1 MSARFPG
8 QEMTTESHPTQPPRA
23 VRCGIYEVDLHSG
36 ELRRSGLKVHLQDRP
51 FSVLARLLSNPGELV
66 TREEL
71 QAQIWGEHSR
81 VDAELGLNTAIK
93 KLRAAFNDSA
103 DNPRFIETLPKR
115 GYRFIAPISEIK
127 QIPVTEPTGNT
138 QPTEAPREQIPGPW
152 ALSEESVGTDSLA
165 DRDLAVLQDAA
176 TPRTPWHKW
185 LVVGGVLAF
194 LGVIAG
200 ASILTGRT
208 NRSIDRSALAGRM
221 GVSVYRQPR
230 GADGSSLGIGG
241 YNLRSPGDLAFA
253 FDYGHTGKSDHLVF
267 YRPGTGIIWIL
278 RNIHGRFSPVFA
290 GHGIGGY
297 ALDSGAD
304 RAFAFDYE
312 HTGKQDHL
320 VLYRLGTEAICILKN
335 EGEGV
340 FTPVYQH
347 SGSDSDSSPQNPDAP
362 SQSLAFDYDHSGKWD
377 HLVRYRPGGRSL
389 EILTNIDGKFSPVS
403 TVSLGIPAGVAKPA
417 ANQLFAFDYDHSG
430 KPDHLLL
437 YWPGEGSAVILK
449 NTGGTFVAVYESHRI
464 RSAEIDSPEDRA
476 LPFDYQHTGSLDHLL
491 LYRPGTGL
499 FQVWKNTAGTLSPAY
514 SGIGIG
520 GYNLM
525 SPNDRVLAF
534 DYDHAGKSDYL
545 TLYRPGTGLVQIVRL
560 P

>member
-1 MSARFPG
+1 
-8 QEMTTESHPTQPPRA
+8 MTAKSHPTQPSRA
-23 VRCGIYEVDLHSG
+23 VRCGIYEVDLHGG
-36 ELRRSGLKVHLQDRP
+36 ELRRSGLKVRLQDQP
-51 FSVLARLLSNPGELV
+51 FSVLARLLSTPGELV

-71 QAQIWGEHSR
+71 QAQLWGEHSR

-93 KLRAAFNDSA
+93 KLRAAFRDSA

-115 GYRFIAPISEIK
+115 GYRFIAPVIEIE
-127 QIPVTEPTGNT
+127 QTPMAEPTGNT
-138 QPTEAPREQIPGPW
+138 QPTESPRGQIPGPR
-152 ALSEESVGTDSLA
+152 ALGEGFVVTDPLA
-165 DRDLAVLQDAA
+165 DRTLTQLQQQAA
-176 TPRTPWHKW
+176 KCRPPWHKG

-200 ASILTGRT
+200 AGILAGRT
-208 NRSIDRSALAGRM
+208 NPASERSALAGRLGM
-221 GVSVYRQPR
+221 SVYRQPR
-230 GADGSSLGIGG
+230 GPDGSAMGIGG

-278 RNIHGRFSPVFA
+278 RNVDGRFSPVFV

-297 ALDSGAD
+297 ALKSGAD
-304 RAFAFDYE
+304 RAFAFDYD
-312 HTGKQDHL
+312 HSGKQDHL
-320 VLYRLGTEAICILKN
+320 VLYRLGTETICILKN

-340 FTPVYQH
+340 FTPVYQYSGSH
-347 SGSDSDSSPQNPDAP
+347 SGSSPQNPDAP
-362 SQSLAFDYDHSGKWD
+362 SQSLAFDYDHSGKLD
-377 HLVRYRPGGRSL
+377 YLVRYRPGGRSL
-389 EILTNIDGKFSPVS
+389 EILSNIDGTFSPVS
-403 TVSLGIPAGVAKPA
+403 TVSVSGAGMAGAAMPA
-417 ANQLFAFDYDHSG
+417 ADQLFAFDYDHSG
-430 KPDHLLL
+430 KLDHLLL
-437 YWPGEGSAVILK
+437 YWPGEGKAVILK
-449 NTGGTFVAVYESHRI
+449 NTGGVFIAVYESHSI
-464 RSAEIDSPEDRA
+464 RSAEIDSAQDRA

-499 FQVWKNTAGTLSPAY
+499 FRVWKNTAGTLSAAY

-525 SPNDRVLAF
+525 SPSDRVLAF
-534 DYDHAGKSDYL
+534 DYDHTGKPDYL